1 MRLWAEVRRGTI
13 LIEAASEIGAR
24 RLPDASE
31 ASSSDK
37 SRALITHNARTG
49 SWSFPLQMLAARL
62 SFLRHLPFRVYSVYQ
77 TRTALKTLISTPRTM
92 ANLAADRFYADRSA
106 PLCSLDVAK
115 SFAQLT

>member
-37 SRALITHNARTG
+37 SRALITHNAR
-49 SWSFPLQMLAARL
+49 SLQMLAARL
-62 SFLRHLPFRVYSVYQ
+62 SSLRHLHFRVYSVYQ

>member
-1 MRLWAEVRRGTI
+1 MRLWAELRRGTI

-31 ASSSDK
+31 AWASDK
-37 SRALITHNARTG
+37 SRALITHNAC
-49 SWSFPLQMLAARL
+49 SWSFPLQMLAAHL
-62 SFLRHLPFRVYSVYQ
+62 SLRHLLSRFPAVHRVHPTTYI
-77 TRTALKTLISTPRTM
+77 RIPAPRTM